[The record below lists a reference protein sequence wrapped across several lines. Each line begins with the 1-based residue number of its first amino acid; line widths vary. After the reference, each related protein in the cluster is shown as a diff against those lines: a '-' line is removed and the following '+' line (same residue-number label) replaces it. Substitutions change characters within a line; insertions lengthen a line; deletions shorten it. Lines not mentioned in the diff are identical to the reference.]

1 MPQSLP
7 RSQQVLTYVLD
18 ARKQC
23 MQQRKFWEQETWE
36 PADTFDKL
44 RSSQC
49 YLDAKRVFL
58 CHQFWHKSC
67 FRCASCGKGLEST
80 TLADRDGEIFCKGLC
95 LFTLEF
101 WSTVEIRGYFHHA
114 LKKPICYFSFADYWL
129 LSCIQD
135 ANMISEFVFIN
146 YFWNKVFTFM
156 IKFKLTSCNV
166 NIFLVPF
173 LRQWKTYGQAKKT

>member
-1 MPQSLP
+1 MCPFQNLIYFIHLFSTGQVLIAPQITRMLQSLP

-18 ARKQC
+18 VRKQC
-23 MQQRKFWEQETWE
+23 MQQRRFWEQETWE
-36 PADTFDKL
+36 PADTIEKL
-44 RSSQC
+44 RSLQC

-114 LKKPICYFSFADYWL
+114 FKKPICYFFICGL
-129 LSCIQD
+129 LVTQLHSGCKHDIW
-135 ANMISEFVFIN
+135 ICF
-146 YFWNKVFTFM
+146 Y
-156 IKFKLTSCNV
+156 
-166 NIFLVPF
+166 
-173 LRQWKTYGQAKKT
+173 